1 MFATCFVLS
10 SLWVSIGRRN
20 QLLMDLSL
28 RMVDVFETLNL
39 IKNPSDEFHR
49 ISSDEDQFKFLQTT
63 SSEVCVTIECLQ
75 NTLFNGNY
83 HSHSLK
89 SAEGICVVETILN
102 IRGNSSN
109 EVPTMVNSNRQ
120 SVDDAVDILF
130 NVVKPSG
137 IANCYGYCLVY
148 CTNMPVYIFY
158 I

>member
-1 MFATCFVLS
+1 
-10 SLWVSIGRRN
+10 
-20 QLLMDLSL
+20 MDLSL

-109 EVPTMVNSNRQ
+109 EVPTMVNKTRKSI
-120 SVDDAVDILF
+120 DDAVDILL
-130 NVVKPSG
+130 NVVSHMELR
-137 IANCYGYCLVY
+137 IVTALV
-148 CTNMPVYIFY
+148 
-158 I
+158 

>member
-109 EVPTMVNSNRQ
+109 EVPTMVNKTRKSI
-120 SVDDAVDILF
+120 DDAVDILL
-130 NVVKPSG
+130 NVVSHMELR
-137 IANCYGYCLVY
+137 IVTALV
-148 CTNMPVYIFY
+148 
-158 I
+158 

>member
-10 SLWVSIGRRN
+10 NLWVSIGIRN

-28 RMVDVFETLNL
+28 RMVDVLETLNL
-39 IKNPSDEFHR
+39 IKYPSAEFHSIPSDEV
-49 ISSDEDQFKFLQTT
+49 QFKFLQTK
-63 SSEVCVTIECLQ
+63 SSEVCVTVDCLQ

-89 SAEGICVVETILN
+89 SAEGICAVETILN

-109 EVPTMVNSNRQ
+109 EVPTMVNRTRKSI
-120 SVDDAVDILF
+120 DDAVNILL
-130 NVVKPSG
+130 NVVKSYG
-137 IANCYGYCLVY
+137 IANCYGYCLVF